1 MNIIENYAINTKTS
15 SQASRGFFF
24 SQKLNMSFYC
34 IKNILYK
41 KKKTLLEI
49 SVFFLVL
56 RGSNIILP
64 YK

>member
-15 SQASRGFFF
+15 SQVSRGFFF

-41 KKKTLLEI
+41 KKPSLQYQ
-49 SVFFLVL
+49 FFLVL
-56 RGSNIILP
+56 RGNNIV
-64 YK
+64 

>member
-15 SQASRGFFF
+15 SQVSRGFFF

-41 KKKTLLEI
+41 KNPPCNI
-49 SVFFLVL
+49 NFFLVL
-56 RGSNIILP
+56 RGNNIV
-64 YK
+64 